1 VTITLPAGA
10 LTLAVRTALDEDLGA
25 EGDPTSRL
33 LGARATARL
42 VARGPGVVAGLAAV
56 DVVLAEVR
64 ERLRLGPAAFR
75 PELAD
80 SAPVE
85 AGTVIRDTRKTTPG
99 LRYLE
104 KYAVRCGGGA
114 NHRMGLYDALL
125 VKDNHIQA
133 AGGLRRAVE
142 AARAAGPGLPLEV
155 EVETLDQVAEALDL
169 GCDLLLLD
177 NMDLGT
183 MARAVAACGRRAR
196 TEASGGITLERARA
210 VAETGVD
217 FLAVGALT
225 HSAPSLDVALDWGA
239 DAAGG

>member
-1 VTITLPAGA
+1 
-10 LTLAVRTALDEDLGA
+10 
-25 EGDPTSRL
+25 
-33 LGARATARL
+33 
-42 VARGPGVVAGLAAV
+42 VARGPGVVAGLPAV

-75 PELAD
+75 PEVAD

-85 AGTVIRDTRKTTPG
+85 AGAVLGRFAGPARVLLAAERTMLNFLGHLSGVATLTAAYVEAVAGTGAVIRDTRKTTPG
-99 LRYLE
+99 LRHLE

-125 VKDNHIQA
+125 VKDNHIRA
-133 AGGLRRAVE
+133 AGSLRRAVE

-177 NMDLGT
+177 NMELEA
-183 MARAVAACGRRAR
+183 MAEAVKVCGRRAR
-196 TEASGGITLERARA
+196 TEASGGVTLDRARA
-210 VAETGVD
+210 VAGTGVD

-225 HSAPSLDVALDWGA
+225 HSAPSLDIALDWEG
-239 DAAGG
+239 